1 MKGERRRS
9 QRIRVAVPPG
19 LRLTVPEAAGKTRS
33 VAAKLVD
40 VSGGGVG
47 IESFVRVPSG
57 AVVDIEGDLRN
68 SDLSLHISGRAR
80 VAHVSEI
87 ERGRYRIGLQFVDVA
102 LARTA

>member
-9 QRIRVAVPPG
+9 QRIRVSVPPG
-19 LRLTVPEAAGKTRS
+19 LRLTFPEAAGRTRS

-57 AVVDIEGDLRN
+57 AVVEIEGDLRN
-68 SDLSLHISGRAR
+68 PDLALHISGRAR